1 MNVALIGFMAAG
13 KSTVGRILADRLGYR
28 FVDTDEEIVRRTGLE
43 IAEIFVS
50 KGETVFRAL
59 EKRVVAEASASE
71 NTVIACGGGVVLDHG
86 NLDALRCTSR
96 LVLLTASVDET
107 MDRVKGDGSRPLLNV
122 GDREKA
128 VTARLKERTPLY
140 LKAADAIVDT
150 SGLTQKEVAD
160 RVIQLLGAE
169 A

>member
-13 KSTVGRILADRLGYR
+13 KSTVGRILADKLGYR
-28 FVDTDEEIVRRTGLE
+28 FVDTDEEIVRRMGLE
-43 IAEIFVS
+43 IAEIFAS
-50 KGETVFRAL
+50 EGETVFRAL

-71 NTVIACGGGVVLDHG
+71 KTVIACGGGAVLDQG
-86 NLDALRCTSR
+86 NVDAIRSTSR
-96 LVLLTASVDET
+96 LVLLTASVDEILS
-107 MDRVKGDGSRPLLNV
+107 RVKGDGSRPLLNV
-122 GDREKA
+122 GDIEKA
-128 VTARLKERTPLY
+128 VTVRLEERMPHY

-150 SGLTQKEVAD
+150 SGLTLKEVAD